1 MFIRFV
7 IHDLDVGSG
16 RRQGLFQALDNL
28 DLSGRLNAADKHA
41 YIAARDWFRA
51 NLKTPNSFSRASR
64 PHAKRVALSWF
75 KDTASEHI
83 RQMYGM
89 AEILKSHEVAV
100 EVLRSSRPGYVVYE
114 DEHQVAAEPFTDTR
128 T

>member
-7 IHDLDVGSG
+7 IHDLDVDSG

-28 DLSGRLNAADKHA
+28 NLSGQLTAADQHA
-41 YIAARDWFRA
+41 YFVAWDWFRA
-51 NLKTPNSFSRASR
+51 NLKTPDSFARASR
-64 PHAKRVALSWF
+64 PHAKKVALSWF
-75 KDTASEHI
+75 KATASEHI

-89 AEILKSHEVAV
+89 AEVLKSHEVSV
-100 EVLRSSRPGYVVYE
+100 EVLRSNRPGYVVYE
-114 DEHQVAAEPFTDTR
+114 DKHQVAAEPFTDTR